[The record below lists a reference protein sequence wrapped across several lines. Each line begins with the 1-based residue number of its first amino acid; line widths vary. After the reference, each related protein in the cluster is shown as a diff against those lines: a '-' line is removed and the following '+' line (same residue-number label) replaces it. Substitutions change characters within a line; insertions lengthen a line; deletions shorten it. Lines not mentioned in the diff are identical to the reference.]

1 MVRSGNYY
9 VIMHHYDFGWDEMIR
24 DMSLKHLETRFERE
38 KRNFITSKLLILK
51 SRSKRHYIKLH

>member
-38 KRNFITSKLLILK
+38 NEILLLRNF
-51 SRSKRHYIKLH
+51 